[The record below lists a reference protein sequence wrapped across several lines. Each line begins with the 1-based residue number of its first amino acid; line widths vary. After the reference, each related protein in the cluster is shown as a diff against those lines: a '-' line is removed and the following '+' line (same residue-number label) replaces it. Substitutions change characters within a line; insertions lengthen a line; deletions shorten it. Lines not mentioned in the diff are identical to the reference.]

1 MVTADRWKSMIDH
14 VMVKVEDHYWDKD
27 GLFEEQAFEFIVQLT
42 KSHFEDNSSDSDS
55 DSDSD

>member
-14 VMVKVEDHYWDKD
+14 VMVKVDHYWDKD
-27 GLFEEQAFEFIVQLT
+27 GLFEEQAFEFVVQLT
-42 KSHFEDNSSDSDS
+42 ESDFEDDSDS